1 MILFKMGLTLGIFIF
16 QMHCPAT
23 NKRFK
28 GETASQ
34 YNETNA
40 CRLNVIY
47 TVKGENLFSGLV
59 NASDEI
65 KTWGI

>member
-16 QMHCPAT
+16 QIHCPAT
-23 NKRFK
+23 NKRHR
-28 GETASQ
+28 GETALQ

-40 CRLNVIY
+40 CRLNAIH
-47 TVKGENLFSGLV
+47 TVKDENQFSGLV

-65 KTWGI
+65 RTWGV